1 MEDIFAVQ
9 DEIASTIV
17 ETLRTKLGVRAPV
30 VASPRL
36 VKRYTDNVDA
46 YNLYLQGR
54 HFWNSRREPSV
65 RQGIECF
72 KRAVEIDA
80 TYALAYTGLVEAF
93 WFLAIYGFMRPREA
107 HSQAK
112 AYADKAL
119 ELDEDL
125 SEAHYVQGMVKH
137 FFEWDWVGA
146 RAAYTRSIELNP
158 KSASARS
165 WFSYLAALFD
175 ENEAVALSAR
185 AMELEPYSA
194 YVAATGGWTAHMVH
208 RFELARQRLDRAL
221 ELDPGYVLANW
232 MRAVPGL
239 FLSEHAQSVARLEKV
254 VETAGR
260 LPLYLGILG
269 GAYGIAGR
277 THEARQI
284 ATELEARRDVGY
296 IQPMTLAWVYA
307 GLGDKEATL
316 RFLEQACSERDPLFL
331 TGDPQIDFVRD
342 DPRFQKILSQINL
355 PPHRSSS

>member
-1 MEDIFAVQ
+1 M
-9 DEIASTIV
+9 

-36 VKRYTDNVDA
+36 VKRYTDNVEA

-137 FFEWDWVGA
+137 FFEWDWDSA

-158 KSASARS
+158 KSAYARS
-165 WFSYLAALFD
+165 WFSLSGCALRRERGD
-175 ENEAVALSAR
+175 RPLSQGDGVGALLPVCR
-185 AMELEPYSA
+185 GYRGLD
-194 YVAATGGWTAHMVH
+194 GAHGSPV
-208 RFELARQRLDRAL
+208 RTCPAELDRAL
-221 ELDPGYVLANW
+221 ELNPGYVLANW

-239 FLSEHAQSVARLEKV
+239 FYEGAQSVARLEKV

-284 ATELEARRDVGY
+284 ATETEARRDVGY
-296 IQPMTLAWVYA
+296 VQPMTLAWVYA

-316 RFLEQACSERDPLFL
+316 RSLEQACSERDPLLL

-342 DPRFQKILSQINL
+342 DPDFEKILSQMNL
-355 PPHRSSS
+355 PPHRPGS